1 MSSACLVSPH
11 THTHNFPVLCTHL
24 YPEDAK
30 ECMYCLCRPQWKTL
44 TKPTSQVQA
53 FVDHIEA
60 TAVAQ
65 PHLLAAHSYA
75 MHSALLAGGQL
86 IKRMLSWHMQLD
98 QGKGTAVFDYQA
110 SDLGNF
116 LDILVKAMQCICFS
130 TRSPL
135 VQSCQSW
142 CKDAAVSCCHKLAT
156 MLSLLQCHCRNL

>member
-1 MSSACLVSPH
+1 MPGEPPH
-11 THTHNFPVLCTHL
+11 TLSQFPVLCTHL

-86 IKRMLSWHMQLD
+86 IKRMLSRHMQLD
-98 QGKGTAVFDYQA
+98 QSKGTAIFDYQA
-110 SDLGNF
+110 SELVSF
-116 LDILVKAMQCICFS
+116 LDILANSDAVHLLFKQS
-130 TRSPL
+130 KT
-135 VQSCQSW
+135 VQTYQ
-142 CKDAAVSCCHKLAT
+142 
-156 MLSLLQCHCRNL
+156 R